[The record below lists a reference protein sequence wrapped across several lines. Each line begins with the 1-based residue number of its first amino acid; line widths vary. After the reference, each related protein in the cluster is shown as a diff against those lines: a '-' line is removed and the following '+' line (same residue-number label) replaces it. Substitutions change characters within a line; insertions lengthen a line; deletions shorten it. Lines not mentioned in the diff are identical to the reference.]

1 MKIFAALPA
10 ALVLLVLAAA
20 PASARGGFEF
30 DCGNQDPAPQ
40 GAPYT
45 DLQAD
50 NISCRGAHK
59 VASKFVAEPF
69 TGGYKGWVCKSRQV
83 GVEEL
88 KVKCS
93 RDNKGGQRLKFFWGA

>member
-1 MKIFAALPA
+1 MKILAALPA
-10 ALVLLVLAAA
+10 ALVLLVIAAA
-20 PASARGGFEF
+20 PASAHRSYEL
-30 DCGNQDPAPQ
+30 DCGNQTPAPQ

-45 DLQAD
+45 ALKAD

-59 VASKFVAEPF
+59 VAAKFVSEPF
-69 TGGYKGWVCKSRQV
+69 TDGYKGWVCKSKQV

-88 KVKCS
+88 KVKCE